1 MSSFTSIVKKNKKP
15 PWLSFKRSKFDW
27 RTFHRP
33 YWRNYFENT
42 DVLIYV
48 IDSADVK
55 RLEETGQELQELL
68 CEDKGV
74 DIQMNIANGM
84 LSLSTFYVLYIK
96 QNLFLL

>member
-1 MSSFTSIVKKNKKP
+1 M
-15 PWLSFKRSKFDW
+15 
-27 RTFHRP
+27 
-33 YWRNYFENT
+33 
-42 DVLIYV
+42 LIYV

-68 CEDKGV
+68 CEDKGG
-74 DIQMNIANGM
+74 DIQMNIVNGM

>member
-1 MSSFTSIVKKNKKP
+1 MPTS
-15 PWLSFKRSKFDW
+15 
-27 RTFHRP
+27 FHRP

-68 CEDKGV
+68 CEDKGR
-74 DIQMNIANGM
+74 DMENMPFQSAFG
-84 LSLSTFYVLYIK
+84 
-96 QNLFLL
+96 

>member
-1 MSSFTSIVKKNKKP
+1 MGGQKS
-15 PWLSFKRSKFDW
+15 LRS
-27 RTFHRP
+27 

-68 CEDKGV
+68 CEDKGG
-74 DIQMNIANGM
+74 DKEN
-84 LSLSTFYVLYIK
+84 T
-96 QNLFLL
+96 LFPRETISILI

>member
-1 MSSFTSIVKKNKKP
+1 M
-15 PWLSFKRSKFDW
+15 
-27 RTFHRP
+27 
-33 YWRNYFENT
+33 
-42 DVLIYV
+42 LIYV